1 LSKWNDFVGTL
12 LLLVRGSKIVE
23 TTDEYVMLSALQ
35 HFVYCPR
42 QFALIHLEQVWQENI
57 YTLRGL
63 RVHERV
69 DAPSH
74 ELIEGVRVE
83 RSLSLISHRHQLRGI
98 ADVVEFLPD
107 GTPYPVEYK
116 SGARKAKDADAVQ
129 LCAQAMCLEEMF
141 DRPVTT
147 GALFY
152 SASKRRLVVEFDER
166 LRSLVTATVQSVQS
180 TLQNQAMPPPVAD
193 ARCDDCSL
201 LEACLPKSLRKFPQL
216 WDAHAAFRIDELPD
230 SVEHESR

>member
-1 LSKWNDFVGTL
+1 LGALRALF
-12 LLLVRGSKIVE
+12 RGGRILESS
-23 TTDEYVMLSALQ
+23 DEYVMLSALQ

-69 DAPSH
+69 DTPSH

-83 RSLSLISHRHQLRGI
+83 RSLSLVSHHHQLRGI
-98 ADVVEFLPD
+98 ADVVEFLAD

-116 SGARKAKDADAVQ
+116 SGGKKVKDADRVQ

-141 DRPVTT
+141 GRSVPV

-152 SASKRRLVVEFDER
+152 HKSKRRLVVTFDAGLR
-166 LRSLVTATVQSVQS
+166 LLVTETVQAAQLMLQS
-180 TLQNQAMPPPVAD
+180 QVMPPPVAD
-193 ARCDDCSL
+193 RRCDDCSL
-201 LEACLPKSLRKFPQL
+201 AEACMPQSLREFGQRWKT
-216 WDAHAAFRIDELPD
+216 DDAFRIDQ
-230 SVEHESR
+230 

>member
-1 LSKWNDFVGTL
+1 MEK
-12 LLLVRGSKIVE
+12 
-23 TTDEYVMLSALQ
+23 TDDYVMLSALQ

-69 DAPSH
+69 DTPSH
-74 ELIEGVRVE
+74 ELIEGVWVV
-83 RSLSLISHRHQLRGI
+83 RSLSLVSHQHQLRGI
-98 ADVVEFLPD
+98 ADVVEFLAD

-116 SGARKAKDADAVQ
+116 AGARKAKEADAVQ

-141 DRPVTT
+141 NRPVDE

-152 SASKRRLVVEFDER
+152 SKSKRRQGVQFDR
-166 LRSLVTATVQSVQS
+166 ALRSLVTDTVRQIQDLWVTQK
-180 TLQNQAMPPPVAD
+180 MPVPVAD

-201 LEACLPKSLRKFPQL
+201 LEACMPKSVRDFPQAF
-216 WDAHAAFRIDELPD
+216 DANDVFRIEP
-230 SVEHESR
+230 

>member
-1 LSKWNDFVGTL
+1 
-12 LLLVRGSKIVE
+12 VE
-23 TTDEYVMLSALQ
+23 KSDDYVMLSALQ

-42 QFALIHLEQVWQENI
+42 QFALIHLEQVWEENI
-57 YTLRGL
+57 YTLRGM

-69 DAPSH
+69 DTPTH

-83 RSLSLISHRHQLRGI
+83 RALSLVSHVHQLRGI
-98 ADVVEFLPD
+98 ADVVEFLGD

-116 SGARKAKDADAVQ
+116 VGAKKAKDADKVQ

-141 DRPVTT
+141 GREVPV

-152 SASKRRLVVEFDER
+152 HKSKRRLVVEFDAG
-166 LRSLVTATVQSVQS
+166 LRALVADTVRGVQALWVS
-180 TLQNQAMPPPVAD
+180 QVMPVPVAD

-201 LEACLPKSLRKFPQL
+201 AEACMPHSLRGFGKNF
-216 WDAHAAFRIDELPD
+216 DRDDVFRIELED
-230 SVEHESR
+230 

>member
-1 LSKWNDFVGTL
+1 MMFVGTGL
-12 LLLVRGSKIVE
+12 LESS
-23 TTDEYVMLSALQ
+23 DDYVMLSALQ

-69 DAPSH
+69 DTPTH
-74 ELIEGVRVE
+74 ELIAGVRVE
-83 RSLSLISHRHQLRGI
+83 RSLSLVSHQHQLRGI
-98 ADVVEFLPD
+98 ADVVEFLAD
-107 GTPYPVEYK
+107 GTAYPVEYK
-116 SGARKAKDADAVQ
+116 SGGKKVKDADRVQ

-141 DRPVTT
+141 GRPVAA

-152 SASKRRLVVEFDER
+152 HKSKRRLVVEFDAG
-166 LRSLVTATVQSVQS
+166 LRSLVVETVRAIQELWVTQV
-180 TLQNQAMPPPVAD
+180 MPRPVAD

-201 LEACLPKSLRKFPQL
+201 AEACMPHSLRGFGKNF
-216 WDAHAAFRIDELPD
+216 DRDDVFRIE
-230 SVEHESR
+230 E

>member
-1 LSKWNDFVGTL
+1 M
-12 LLLVRGSKIVE
+12 
-23 TTDEYVMLSALQ
+23 DESDEFVMLSALQ

-69 DAPSH
+69 DSPTH

-83 RSLSLISHRHQLRGI
+83 RSLALVSRQHQLRGV
-98 ADVVEFLPD
+98 ADVVEFLGD
-107 GTPYPVEYK
+107 GVPFPVEYK
-116 SGARKAKDADAVQ
+116 SGGRKVKDADRVQ

-141 DRPVTT
+141 GMPVPV

-152 SASKRRLVVEFDER
+152 HKSKRRVEVVFDGG
-166 LRSLVTATVQSVQS
+166 LRSLVSETVRAIQDLWVTQV
-180 TLQNQAMPPPVAD
+180 MPRPVAD

-201 LEACLPKSLRKFPQL
+201 LEACMPHSLRGFGKSF
-216 WDAHAAFRIDELPD
+216 DRDDVFRVGL
-230 SVEHESR
+230 

>member
-1 LSKWNDFVGTL
+1 MD
-12 LLLVRGSKIVE
+12 GS
-23 TTDEYVMLSALQ
+23 DDYVMLSALQ

-42 QFALIHLEQVWQENI
+42 QFALIHLEQVWEENI

-63 RVHERV
+63 RVHEKV
-69 DAPSH
+69 DTPSH

-83 RSLSLISHRHQLRGI
+83 RSLSLVSHEYQLRGV
-98 ADVVEFLPD
+98 ADVVEFLAD

-116 SGARKAKDADAVQ
+116 VGARKAKDADQVQ

-141 DRPVTT
+141 GRPVNA

-152 SASKRRLVVEFDER
+152 HKSKRRLVVEFDAS
-166 LRSLVTATVQSVQS
+166 LRSLVEDTVREIQGLWVSGR
-180 TLQNQAMPPPVAD
+180 MPRPVAD

-201 LEACLPKSLRKFPQL
+201 VEACMPLPLKGFARNF
-216 WDAHAAFRIDELPD
+216 DADDVFRVEL
-230 SVEHESR
+230 

>member
-1 LSKWNDFVGTL
+1 M
-12 LLLVRGSKIVE
+12 
-23 TTDEYVMLSALQ
+23 DESDEFVMLSALQ

-69 DAPSH
+69 DSPTH

-83 RSLSLISHRHQLRGI
+83 RSLALVSRQHQLRGV
-98 ADVVEFLPD
+98 ADVVEFLGD
-107 GTPYPVEYK
+107 GVPFPVEYK
-116 SGARKAKDADAVQ
+116 SGGRKVKDADRVQ

-141 DRPVTT
+141 GMAVPR

-152 SASKRRLVVEFDER
+152 HKSKRRVEVVFDGG
-166 LRSLVTATVQSVQS
+166 LRSLVSETVRAIQDLWVTQV
-180 TLQNQAMPPPVAD
+180 MPRPVAD

-201 LEACLPKSLRKFPQL
+201 AEACIPHSLKGFGKSFDR
-216 WDAHAAFRIDELPD
+216 DDVFRVGL
-230 SVEHESR
+230 

>member
-1 LSKWNDFVGTL
+1 VGML
-12 LLLVRGSKIVE
+12 LLSVLGNKIVE

-74 ELIEGVRVE
+74 ELIEGIRVE
-83 RSLSLISHRHQLRGI
+83 RSLALVSHRHQLRGI
-98 ADVVEFLPD
+98 ADVVEFLSD

-116 SGARKAKDADAVQ
+116 SGSRKAKDADAVQ

-141 DRPVTT
+141 DRPVNS

-152 SASKRRLVVEFDER
+152 SASKRRRIVKFDER
-166 LRSLVTATVQSVQS
+166 LRALVTETVQAVQL
-180 TLQNQAMPPPVAD
+180 TLATQIMPRPVAD

-201 LEACLPKSLRKFPQL
+201 LEACLPQPLRKFSQR
-216 WDAHAAFRIDELPD
+216 WDAQAVFRIDE
-230 SVEHESR
+230 EQAAR

>member
-1 LSKWNDFVGTL
+1 VGTL
-12 LLLVRGSKIVE
+12 LLSVLSSEIVE
-23 TTDEYVMLSALQ
+23 TTDDYVMLSALQ

-69 DAPSH
+69 DSPTH

-83 RSLSLISHRHQLRGI
+83 RSLALVSHRHQLRGI
-98 ADVVEFLPD
+98 ADVVEFLVD

-116 SGARKAKDADAVQ
+116 SGSRKAKDADAVQ

-152 SASKRRLVVEFDER
+152 SASKRRQVVEFDTR
-166 LRSLVTATVQSVQS
+166 IRSLVTATVQAVQA
-180 TLQNQAMPPPVAD
+180 TLQTQIMPPPVAD

-201 LEACLPKSLRKFPQL
+201 LEACLPQSLKKFPQL
-216 WDAHAAFRIDELPD
+216 WDAKAAFRVDETL
-230 SVEHESR
+230 